1 MTHQFTRLAATGV
14 ALGALLACHAS
25 PPSGAVRAPESG
37 VRDLSSAFAL
47 DDSIPRWMADAHVP
61 ALAIAV
67 LDGGRV
73 TSTRTF
79 GVGRP
84 GRMLD
89 TTALWNVASLTKPVV
104 AVTTLRYLDGG
115 AFSLDDPVDRWWIDP
130 DVRDDPRHA
139 LLTARLI
146 MSHQTGF
153 PNWRWS
159 LPGEKLAFQAAPGAK
174 LGYSGEGFEYLR
186 HVLEHRS
193 GGSLQHLA
201 DSLVFAPLGMR
212 ETTFGWN
219 PEADPGRLVAAHD
232 TAGAALAITPRP
244 MSRANAADWLVT
256 TIGDYARFAASVL
269 HGAGLAPATYAEM
282 TRAQVAFDGKPN
294 EAMGLGWEVMRG
306 PVTDPT
312 ILLHSGSDPG
322 IKTIV
327 ILLPASR
334 RGLVLFLN
342 GERGMDVVLRI
353 IKAHFAIRELTG

>member
-1 MTHQFTRLAATGV
+1 MTHQFTRSAATGV

-37 VRDLSSAFAL
+37 VRDPSSPFAL

-61 ALAIAV
+61 ALALAV

-73 TSTRTF
+73 TSTR
-79 GVGRP
+79 
-84 GRMLD
+84 
-89 TTALWNVASLTKPVV
+89 
-104 AVTTLRYLDGG
+104 
-115 AFSLDDPVDRWWIDP
+115 
-130 DVRDDPRHA
+130 
-139 LLTARLI
+139 

-159 LPGEKLAFQAAPGAK
+159 LPGEKLAFQAEPGAK

-186 HVLEHRS
+186 HVLEQRS

-219 PEADPGRLVAAHD
+219 PAADPGRLVAAHD
-232 TAGAALAITPRP
+232 RASAALAITPRP

-306 PVTDPT
+306 PVTDPA

-327 ILLPASR
+327 ILLPASH

-353 IKAHFAIRELTG
+353 VKAHFAIRELTG